1 MLQQNVLEDVGG
13 INSYLSYLS
22 ALVAGGGGY
31 ERHGCEIR
39 WGKEEL
45 VMDSKLKLKQNKAQ
59 KSAIRLASAVKSI
72 FHLYFS

>member
-22 ALVAGGGGY
+22 ALVAGGGRY